1 MTYFAQK
8 FCSENNIVLEFCL
21 VLCVHRI
28 VRWLSLSDHVGIEGV
43 FLKNTVGEDDESTI
57 PLNWI
62 PAKVTRADLDK
73 FYIYSYS

>member
-1 MTYFAQK
+1 MRVNRRIMPFGSVCKNDVFCSK

-57 PLNWI
+57 PLN
-62 PAKVTRADLDK
+62 
-73 FYIYSYS
+73 